1 MKNLFKEHEIQAIL
15 VTKPENIR
23 YHTGFLGSFGQVILT
38 SQKKFLLTD
47 SRYAIQAKKLCDSKT
62 TIVII
67 DDYKEDLNKILAKQK
82 IESIGF
88 EDHHL
93 TVSQFKSIKKYFKG
107 IKLKPLGND
116 LDHQRIIK
124 TDKEIKL
131 IQKSQRINEEALAK
145 VIRNLKVG
153 QTETEIAWK
162 LISTGRSLGAED
174 LSFDPIVAF
183 GKNSASPHYT
193 PSNRK
198 YKKGDV
204 VLIDMG
210 FKYQG
215 YCSDM
220 TRTFLPKQATT
231 EMLNVYNTVLEAQRN
246 CIKNLQPNMKG
257 SDGDKLS
264 RELINKNGFEGKFT
278 HANGHGVGLE
288 IHEAPSLS
296 SKAKHKDKSMI
307 IQENMV
313 ITVEPG
319 IYLENKFGI
328 RIEDMIVVKSGR
340 NKNLTRFPKDL
351 KSILL

>member
-1 MKNLFKEHEIQAIL
+1 MQNLLKDQNIEAIL

-23 YHTGFLGSFGQVILT
+23 YHTGFIGSFGQVILT
-38 SQKKFLLTD
+38 GKKKYLFTD
-47 SRYAIQAKKLCDSKT
+47 ARYTLQAKKLCDNKT
-62 TIVII
+62 SIVII
-67 DDYKEDLNKILAKQK
+67 KDYQEDLNKILAKHK
-82 IESIGF
+82 INNIGF
-88 EDHHL
+88 EDSHL
-93 TVSQFKSIKKYFKG
+93 TVSQFKAIKKYFKG
-107 IKLKPLGND
+107 PKLKPIGLA
-116 LDHQRIIK
+116 LDHYRIIK
-124 TDKEIKL
+124 TEQEIKL
-131 IQKSQRINEEALAK
+131 IRKSQKINEDTLAK

-153 QTETEIAWK
+153 QTEAEIAWK
-162 LISTGRSLGAED
+162 LVSTGRSMGAED
-174 LSFDPIVAF
+174 VSFDPIVAF

-193 PSNRK
+193 PANRK

-204 VLIDMG
+204 ALIDMG

-220 TRTFLPKQATT
+220 TRTFLPKAATT
-231 EMLNVYNTVLEAQRN
+231 QMLNVYNTVLEAQRN
-246 CIKNLQPNMKG
+246 CINNLQPGMKG
-257 SDGDKLS
+257 SKGDKLS
-264 RELINKNGFEGKFT
+264 RELINKNGFKENFP

-296 SKAKHKDKSMI
+296 FKAKHKDKSMT

-340 NKNLTRFPKDL
+340 NKNLTRYPKDL
-351 KSILL
+351 KSILI

>member
-1 MKNLFKEHEIQAIL
+1 MQNLFKDHSIQAIL
-15 VTKPENIR
+15 VTKPENVR
-23 YHTGFLGSFGQVILT
+23 YHTGFIGSFGQAILT
-38 SQKKFLLTD
+38 DKKKYLLTD
-47 SRYAIQAKKLCDSKT
+47 SRYTLQAKKLCDSKT
-62 TIVII
+62 SII
-67 DDYKEDLNKILAKQK
+67 IISDYQEDLNKILAKHK
-82 IESIGF
+82 IQAIGF
-88 EDHHL
+88 EDSHL
-93 TVSQFKSIKKYFKG
+93 TVSQFKGIKKYFKG
-107 IKLKPLGND
+107 AKLVPLGND

-124 TDKEIKL
+124 TDQEIKL

-162 LISTGRSLGAED
+162 LVSTGRSLGAED
-174 LSFDPIVAF
+174 VSFDPIVAF

-220 TRTFLPKQATT
+220 TRTFLPRQATA

-246 CIKNLQPNMKG
+246 CINKLQPDMKG

-264 RELINKNGFEGKFT
+264 RELINKNGFEDNFP

-296 SKAKHKDKSMI
+296 FKAKHKDKSMT

-340 NKNLTRFPKDL
+340 NKNLTRYPKDL
-351 KSILL
+351 KSILI